1 MNVSVE
7 INRDIDKFKESVV
20 LGLTAKQLIASV
32 LSILVGGTIVV
43 LTYKKVGFTLS
54 AYIAIPIVAPIALS
68 GFYSFNGMSFMQM
81 MKKRIKFMFKVKP
94 LVYKSTEN
102 VKELKDI
109 ADVMEEE
116 NQKSKNNEDIN
127 IKKTKQRI
135 QEHPDSIQPVRSR
148 QITEKAAEAAR
159 GKQEEENDED
169 YGISDILSGN
179 VKKSVYKRVFDADF
193 DERITVVNLLLSGLT
208 VVFSDV
214 ARERKM
220 VQLWY
225 EFLKEYRKSQRSLE
239 EQHALYNSAVEQFS
253 KNMEILKESSLILP
267 KEYYIRQDVLKHIKG
282 DFDTVMDDFTEE
294 SEKLSTMEDAAGEK
308 LNHAF
313 DFVEDVFSDGQEML
327 VFVTELTITP
337 EISSFLAENECEKFD
352 IYNEKLMVGSN
363 RTKLLKEL
371 ER

>member
-109 ADVMEEE
+109 ADVMEKE

-127 IKKTKQRI
+127 IKKTKQRMI
-135 QEHPDSIQPVRSR
+135 RILVISIVFALTA
-148 QITEKAAEAAR
+148 IGIA
-159 GKQEEENDED
+159 
-169 YGISDILSGN
+169 YGCKYL
-179 VKKSVYKRVFDADF
+179 
-193 DERITVVNLLLSGLT
+193 
-208 VVFSDV
+208 
-214 ARERKM
+214 
-220 VQLWY
+220 
-225 EFLKEYRKSQRSLE
+225 
-239 EQHALYNSAVEQFS
+239 
-253 KNMEILKESSLILP
+253 
-267 KEYYIRQDVLKHIKG
+267 
-282 DFDTVMDDFTEE
+282 
-294 SEKLSTMEDAAGEK
+294 
-308 LNHAF
+308 
-313 DFVEDVFSDGQEML
+313 
-327 VFVTELTITP
+327 
-337 EISSFLAENECEKFD
+337 
-352 IYNEKLMVGSN
+352 
-363 RTKLLKEL
+363 
-371 ER
+371 